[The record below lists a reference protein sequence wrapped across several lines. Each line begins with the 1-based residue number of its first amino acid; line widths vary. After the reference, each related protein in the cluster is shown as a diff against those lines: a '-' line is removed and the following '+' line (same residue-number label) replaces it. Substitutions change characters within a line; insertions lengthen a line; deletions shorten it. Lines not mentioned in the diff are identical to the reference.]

1 MSTVGSHIWHDLECG
16 AYVEDLALWRTL
28 AAEHGDPVLD
38 IGAGTGRIAL
48 DLARRGVRVT
58 ALDRDP
64 ELLAELRRRGEG
76 LPLDTVEADA
86 REFALGRRF
95 PLCIVPMQTIQLL
108 DGRAGRAAFLTC
120 ARAHLEPG
128 GALAI
133 ALADELEPYETMPGG
148 PSPLPDIREL
158 DGVVYASLPTAVRLD
173 GDGVILERR
182 REVISTDGTRS
193 VQDNTIRLDRLEPDQ
208 LEAEADAV
216 GLAVVARA
224 QIPFTAEYV
233 GSTVV
238 ILGA

>member
-1 MSTVGSHIWHDLECG
+1 MSGVGSFIWHDLECG

-28 AAEHGDPVLD
+28 AVEHRDPLLD
-38 IGAGTGRIAL
+38 LGAGTGRIAL

-76 LPLDTVEADA
+76 LPLDTVAADA
-86 REFALGRRF
+86 REFSLGRPF
-95 PLCIVPMQTIQLL
+95 PFCIVPMQTIQLL
-108 DGRAGRAAFLTC
+108 DGAAGRAAFLTC

-133 ALADELEPYETMPGG
+133 ALADELEPYETVPGG

-158 DGVVYASLPTAVRLD
+158 DGVVYASRPTAVRED
-173 GDGVILERR
+173 GDGFILERR
-182 REVISTDGTRS
+182 REVVTADGTRS
-193 VQDNTIRLDRLEPDQ
+193 VQDNTTRLDRLGPAQ

-216 GLAVVARA
+216 GLAVVGRA

-238 ILGA
+238 ILGG

>member
-1 MSTVGSHIWHDLECG
+1 MSTVGRYIWHDLECG

-28 AAEHGDPVLD
+28 AAEHGEPVLD
-38 IGAGTGRIAL
+38 VGAGTGRTAL

-86 REFALGRRF
+86 REFALERRF

-108 DGRAGRAAFLTC
+108 DGRAGRSAFLFC
-120 ARAHLEPG
+120 ARRHLEPG

-133 ALADELEPYETMPGG
+133 ALADELEPYETVPGG
-148 PSPLPDIREL
+148 PTPLPDIREL

-173 GDGVILERR
+173 GDGFILERR
-182 REVISTDGTRS
+182 REVITTDGTRS
-193 VQDNTIRLDRLEPDQ
+193 VQDNTIRLDRLEADQ

-216 GLAVVARA
+216 GLAVVGRV
-224 QIPFTAEYV
+224 QVPFTAEYV